1 MPVTLHRSQLPPA
14 PDLSGWA
21 PIPVAVAVDTV
32 PGARQI
38 DPDIR
43 PLRPAGQQPR
53 LMGRAVTVDCAA
65 PDFGAV
71 LHALDLI
78 GAGEVLVIAARGHR
92 DHAMIGD
99 ILSGHLRAK
108 GVAGVIVDGAIRDTA
123 TLGRWDDFAAF
134 ARHITPRGPTGAQAG
149 AVNGPV
155 PFGGITIDAGDLIL
169 GDDDGLVC
177 LPPAT
182 WETGLAPAHAKLALE
197 ETWTEA
203 LRHGS
208 AAQAFGLSAA
218 FKGRGT
224 P

>member
-1 MPVTLHRSQLPPA
+1 MPVTVHAAPRPAA
-14 PDLSGWA
+14 PDLSAWA
-21 PIPVAVAVDTV
+21 EIPVAIAVDCV

-53 LMGRAVTVDCAA
+53 LMGRAVTVDCHA

-71 LHALDLI
+71 LHALDLV
-78 GAGEVLVIAARGHR
+78 GQGDVLVIAARGHR

-108 GVAGVIVDGAIRDTA
+108 GASGVIVDGAIRDTA

-134 ARHITPRGPTGAQAG
+134 SRHITPRGPTGASEG

-155 PFGGITIDAGDLIL
+155 TFAGVLIYPGDLIL

-177 LPPAT
+177 LPPET
-182 WETGLAPAHAKLALE
+182 WVDGLAPAHAKLALE
-197 ETWTEA
+197 DRWTEA
-203 LRHGS
+203 LRTGT
-208 AAQAFGLSAA
+208 AAEAFSLAA
-218 FKGRGT
+218 PFRR
-224 P
+224 

>member
-1 MPVTLHRSQLPPA
+1 MPVTLHRDSLPSA
-14 PDLSGWA
+14 PDLSPWA
-21 PIPVAVAVDTV
+21 NVPVAVAVDTV

-53 LMGRAVTVDCAA
+53 LMGRAVTVDCHA

-71 LHALDLI
+71 LHALDLV
-78 GAGEVLVIAARGHR
+78 GKGEVLVIAARGHR

-108 GVAGVIVDGAIRDTA
+108 GAAGVIVDGAIRDTG

-134 ARHITPRGPTGAQAG
+134 ARHITPRGPTGAEAG

-155 PFGGITIDAGDLIL
+155 PFGGITIHPGDLIL

-177 LPPAT
+177 LPPDI
-182 WETGLAPAHAKLALE
+182 WEAGLAPAHAKLALE
-197 ETWTEA
+197 ERWTAA
-203 LRHGS
+203 LRSGS
-208 AAQAFGLSAA
+208 AAQAFGLPAP
-218 FKGRGT
+218 FRGRLT

>member
-1 MPVTLHRSQLPPA
+1 MPVTVHAASLPAA
-14 PDLSGWA
+14 PDLSAWGQ
-21 PIPVAVAVDTV
+21 IPVAIAVDCV

-38 DPDIR
+38 NPDIR

-53 LMGRAVTVDCAA
+53 LMGRAVTVECHA

-71 LHALDLI
+71 LHALDLV
-78 GAGEVLVIAARGHR
+78 GQGDVLVIAARGHR

-108 GVAGVIVDGAIRDTA
+108 AASGVIVDGAIRDTA

-134 ARHITPRGPTGAQAG
+134 SRHITPRGPTGASEG

-155 PFGGITIDAGDLIL
+155 TFAGALINPGDLIL

-177 LPPAT
+177 LPPET
-182 WETGLAPAHAKLALE
+182 WAEGLGPARAKLALE
-197 ETWTEA
+197 DRWTEA
-203 LRHGS
+203 LRTGT
-208 AAQAFGLSAA
+208 AVEAFSLPAP
-218 FKGRGT
+218 FRR
-224 P
+224 